1 VSLRLRLTLTYSVL
15 VALILGIF
23 GAVLYASLRQNLEAE
38 MDRRLQIRAS
48 QVELTIWPGTR
59 SLTPDDLT
67 AAKLDL
73 SPLADLDAPNIYVQ
87 VLDRGGQVIATSD
100 SLRGAALPVDDD
112 GFAAAL
118 AGRRALSDV
127 VENDRAIR
135 ILSVP
140 ITVGTNVVGVLEV
153 GQSREP
159 LQDTMRG
166 LRDLLLLLGAGA
178 LLIAGLLGWLVAH
191 RGLRALQTISA
202 EAATIAARRDFG
214 RRLHLDCRPDE
225 IGQLARTIDTL
236 LDTVEDTLR
245 THREF
250 VADTSHELRNPLLAI
265 RTNIELLDRLT
276 DREER
281 AECRREAREQIERMS
296 RLVADLLL
304 LARVEAGEL
313 VERRPIQLN
322 ALLQRVAGE
331 AAERAIGPRVQ
342 LDAPEPIECLGDEG
356 RLIQIVTNLVDNALR
371 HTPPGGTIM
380 LGAHQQDGWARL
392 TVRDTGEGIGSEHLP
407 HVFERFYRADKTR
420 ARATGGTGLGLAIV
434 KHLTEAHGGRVTV
447 ESAPGQGSC
456 FAVWLPLRRNTALP
470 LAPGSTVAPRGLAAA
485 ADSAA
490 SQQPVSRPATVR

>member
-15 VALILGIF
+15 VALILAIF
-23 GAVLYASLRQNLEAE
+23 GTVLYARMRQNLEAE
-38 MDRRLQIRAS
+38 MDRRLQVRAS

-100 SLRGAALPVDDD
+100 SLRGAALPVDAA

-118 AGRRALSDV
+118 AGRRALGEV

-135 ILSVP
+135 TLSVP
-140 ITVGTNVVGVLEV
+140 ITVGSNVVGVLEV

-166 LRDLLLLLGAGA
+166 LRELLLLLGAAA
-178 LLIAGLLGWLVAH
+178 LLIAGLVGWLVAH

-202 EAATIAARRDFG
+202 EAATIAAQRNFT
-214 RRLHLDCRPDE
+214 RRLRLGSRSDE
-225 IGQLARTIDTL
+225 IGQLARTFDTL

-276 DREER
+276 DRGQR

-313 VERRPIQLN
+313 VEWRPVLLN
-322 ALLQRVAGE
+322 ALLQRVACE
-331 AAERAIGPRVQ
+331 ATERATGQQVQ
-342 LDAPEPIECLGDEG
+342 LRAPEPIECLGDED
-356 RLIQIVTNLVDNALR
+356 RLLQIVTNLVDNALR
-371 HTPPGGTIM
+371 HTPPGGTVT
-380 LGAHQQDGWARL
+380 LGARQHEGWVRL
-392 TVRDTGEGIGSEHLP
+392 TVEDTGEGIGPEHLP
-407 HVFERFYRADKTR
+407 HVFERFYRADRAR

-434 KHLTEAHGGRVTV
+434 KHLTEAHGGWVMV
-447 ESAPGQGSC
+447 ESAPGRGSC
-456 FAVWLPLRRNTALP
+456 FTVWLPLRPDTASPFVPTAAVARSLSS
-470 LAPGSTVAPRGLAAA
+470 PG
-485 ADSAA
+485 
-490 SQQPVSRPATVR
+490 VSGGP